1 MMVVADF
8 PSERLRGLLAFVT
21 RVSDRLKIHE
31 EG

>member
-8 PSERLRGLLAFVT
+8 PSGRLRGLLAFVT
-21 RVSDRLKIHE
+21 RVSELKIHE